1 MKRLVLLLVAAS
13 VLAATSVV
21 PAAVS
26 EPVKLETGLV
36 SGVAGSSGDV
46 RVFKGIPFAAP
57 PIGNRRWKAPQ
68 AAAHWDGVRKADQFG
83 PRCMQ
88 GGGPGGQPMSEDCL
102 YVNVWTGAASASERR
117 PVMVWSYGGAF
128 TGGAGSTPGYDGD
141 ALARKGV
148 IVVTY
153 NYRVGPFGWFSHP
166 ELSRESGHNA
176 SGNYGLMDLVAALQ
190 WVQKNIGQFGGDP
203 QRVTIFGE
211 SAGGALVAALVG
223 SPEGK
228 GLFHRAISES
238 ASWMGTRM
246 TPMMTLAAA
255 EDAGMNVAAALGAKS
270 LVDLRAVSAE
280 QLQKDGRGTR
290 PMVDGWYIREDLSVT
305 FAEGR
310 QKEVDVLVGSN
321 KDEGTFAFFGLG
333 RDNAEQYVRNARARF
348 GDLAD
353 AYLKLYPGGSD
364 AEGKAS
370 ELTAFR
376 DELSWQM
383 RTWSTLQARRGKS
396 KAYVYYFVREPP
408 VADGQPNRGASHTSE
423 IPYVFNIPG
432 RLWTDVDKALADTMS
447 SYWVNFAATGDPN
460 GKGLPVWSQYRD
472 KSSGRAM
479 VLGNTVTPE
488 PAVEAQ
494 RLALYDA
501 LFAKQL
507 SAKTH

>member
-1 MKRLVLLLVAAS
+1 MTRLLPLLVAAS
-13 VLAATSVV
+13 VLAVTSVV

-26 EPVKLETGLV
+26 EPVKLETGAV
-36 SGVAGSSGDV
+36 SGVAGSTADL

-57 PIGNRRWKAPQ
+57 PVGTLRWKAPQ
-68 AAAHWDGVRKADQFG
+68 PAAHWDGVRKADQFG

-128 TGGAGSTPGYDGD
+128 TGGAGSNPGYDGE
-141 ALARKGV
+141 ALAKKGV

-190 WVQKNIGQFGGDP
+190 WVQKNIGAFGGDP
-203 QRVTIFGE
+203 RRVTIFGE

-223 SPEGK
+223 SPQGA
-228 GLFHRAISES
+228 GLFQRAISES

-246 TPMMTLAAA
+246 TPMMTLADA
-255 EDAGMNVAAALGAKS
+255 EDAGRKVAAALGAKS
-270 LVDLRAVSAE
+270 LADLRAIPAE

-290 PMVDGWYIREDLSVT
+290 PMVDGWYIREDLSAT
-305 FAEGR
+305 FAQGR

-333 RDNAEQYVRNARARF
+333 RDNAEQYVKNARARF

-353 AYLKLYPGGSD
+353 SYLKLYPGGSD
-364 AEGKAS
+364 AESKAS

-383 RTWSTLQARRGKS
+383 VPGRPFKPSGGNRE
-396 KAYVYYFVREPP
+396 AYVYYFTHEPP
-408 VADGQPNRGASHTSE
+408 VAAGQPNRGASHTSE

-432 RLWTDVDKALADTMS
+432 RLWTDVERALADTMS
-447 SYWVNFAATGDPN
+447 S
-460 GKGLPVWSQYRD
+460 
-472 KSSGRAM
+472 
-479 VLGNTVTPE
+479 
-488 PAVEAQ
+488 
-494 RLALYDA
+494 
-501 LFAKQL
+501 
-507 SAKTH
+507 